1 MKPMTKIIVHRI
13 DRSDRARPMMEQIR
27 PAVAMDFPPGS
38 DLPLR
43 ERTMPAIL
51 RMIARILLNQIVTRD
66 KIPKVSP
73 AMALVWVA
81 FLSTSAYLS

>member
-1 MKPMTKIIVHRI
+1 MKVTKKITVHMMNKI
-13 DRSDRARPMMEQIR
+13 DSARPMMEQTK
-27 PAVAMDFPPGS
+27 PPVPMFFPPGS

-66 KIPKVSP
+66 KIPKVNP